1 MKYFLAA
8 PISVVAAAVVLVA
21 AAPAL
26 GGGIRGIKDKKNSV
40 QDKTN
45 NDLVTFSEEVRRIL
59 DGEEGGPIVNEN
71 CTDTVGFIEV
81 SAEGTMSNCRKIR
94 KNRLCERQ
102 HNGKHLYESCEKS
115 CGICVEPIPTT
126 DAPTAD
132 LVDLTDMPVES
143 YNSSSPSQYPTSTIT
158 EPPTESPSRYPTT
171 SPTTLVPISI
181 IWGNETAE
189 PTYEAILNATFDST
203 VDPAN
208 YQSASPSLTPT
219 IKFTDEPTEA
229 PSHYPT
235 LSPTEDEAAKLM
247 DGLDDDVLLT
257 TLGEAQ

>member
-1 MKYFLAA
+1 MKYFLVL
-8 PISVVAAAVVLVA
+8 PIAVVAVVLLV
-21 AAPAL
+21 AAPAF
-26 GGGIRGIKDKKNSV
+26 GGGIRG
-40 QDKTN
+40 TN
-45 NDLVTFSEEVRRIL
+45 NQNGVQNKISNEEVRRIL
-59 DGEEGGPIVNEN
+59 NEEVQGPVVRED
-71 CTDTVGFIEV
+71 CADTVGLIEV

-94 KNRLCERQ
+94 KNRLCERE
-102 HNGKHLYESCEKS
+102 HNGKNLSESCEKS

-132 LVDLTDMPVES
+132 LVDLTDMPVVS

-189 PTYEAILNATFDST
+189 PTYEAVLNATFDST

-235 LSPTEDEAAKLM
+235 LSPTENQIKNLM
-247 DGLDDDVLLT
+247 DGLDDDALLEA
-257 TLGEAQ
+257 LGAVN

>member
-1 MKYFLAA
+1 MKYFLVL
-8 PISVVAAAVVLVA
+8 PIAVVAVVLLV
-21 AAPAL
+21 AAPAF
-26 GGGIRGIKDKKNSV
+26 GGGIRGTNNQQNSV
-40 QDKTN
+40 QNKND
-45 NDLVTFSEEVRRIL
+45 NDLLISNEEVRRIL
-59 DGEEGGPIVNEN
+59 DEAVQGPIVRED
-71 CTDTVGFIEV
+71 CADTVGLIEV

-102 HNGKHLYESCEKS
+102 HNGKNLSESCEKS

-132 LVDLTDMPVES
+132 LVDLTDMPVVS